1 MAQQR
6 LPFLRLLC
14 NFDID
19 DPWQWFAQLQ
29 FSCSALW
36 VTLPE
41 VLLCLSTKEL
51 SPIEHVGNSFIPALF
66 LHGVEDDPCQQIY
79 DMLQLNEVRRSLEAT
94 WEMQG
99 ARDREA
105 EKQHIICWGF
115 YTSTPLAKTLWGRLS
130 LQLFDE
136 LSQFMSGS
144 NLVPFPP
151 SFFLGTGL
159 HRGQRNGAAFPQ
171 DSASLVGNVLCMDT
185 WTKRDQTSVVFDGE
199 RIRWSLPG
207 WLSVI
212 TIPTAT
218 CTWSASRRLFC
229 MTCSGWFPG
238 PCPVVSWQ
246 CSDVWHCVTTS
257 GFYAPLWHIINHT
270 LCNCISYIK

>member
-1 MAQQR
+1 MKVPSWLLSGALALGRMRIKQLALEKSSWSCESAR
-6 LPFLRLLC
+6 DVTKRGIMNWPKWPNNAFLFYPFLRLLC

-19 DPWQWFAQLQ
+19 DPWQRFAQLQ

-136 LSQFMSGS
+136 LF
-144 NLVPFPP
+144 
-151 SFFLGTGL
+151 
-159 HRGQRNGAAFPQ
+159 RN
-171 DSASLVGNVLCMDT
+171 
-185 WTKRDQTSVVFDGE
+185 
-199 RIRWSLPG
+199 
-207 WLSVI
+207 
-212 TIPTAT
+212 
-218 CTWSASRRLFC
+218 
-229 MTCSGWFPG
+229 
-238 PCPVVSWQ
+238 SWA
-246 CSDVWHCVTTS
+246 D
-257 GFYAPLWHIINHT
+257 LI
-270 LCNCISYIK
+270 

>member
-19 DPWQWFAQLQ
+19 DPWQRFAQLQ

-79 DMLQLNEVRRSLEAT
+79 DMLQPNEVRRSSEAT

-99 ARDREA
+99 ARDCEA
-105 EKQHIICWGF
+105 EKKHI
-115 YTSTPLAKTLWGRLS
+115 L
-130 LQLFDE
+130 
-136 LSQFMSGS
+136 
-144 NLVPFPP
+144 
-151 SFFLGTGL
+151 
-159 HRGQRNGAAFPQ
+159 
-171 DSASLVGNVLCMDT
+171 
-185 WTKRDQTSVVFDGE
+185 
-199 RIRWSLPG
+199 
-207 WLSVI
+207 
-212 TIPTAT
+212 
-218 CTWSASRRLFC
+218 
-229 MTCSGWFPG
+229 
-238 PCPVVSWQ
+238 
-246 CSDVWHCVTTS
+246 
-257 GFYAPLWHIINHT
+257 
-270 LCNCISYIK
+270 